1 MDCGVLGGSGVV
13 WTVLEVEIVEKW
25 RIEGFTLFYS
35 FNPKYETVV
44 QSTKSPPTSVKTY
57 NHPKP
62 NPKTSLSSL
71 LHYSPQSNSKSSSAK
86 AAHIFSLHYMF
97 LVIVKSSIAKI
108 STGRLPIYE
117 AAYGLPYDLDAL
129 VMEVI
134 SLPRAVLT
142 IEHPCLK
149 GMDVF
154 FGVFRVR
161 LEAEHSLVL

>member
-1 MDCGVLGGSGVV
+1 
-13 WTVLEVEIVEKW
+13 
-25 RIEGFTLFYS
+25 
-35 FNPKYETVV
+35 
-44 QSTKSPPTSVKTY
+44 
-57 NHPKP
+57 
-62 NPKTSLSSL
+62 
-71 LHYSPQSNSKSSSAK
+71 
-86 AAHIFSLHYMF
+86 MF

-129 VMEVI
+129 VMEVV

-154 FGVFRVR
+154 FGVLRVR
-161 LEAEHSLVL
+161 LEAQHSLVL